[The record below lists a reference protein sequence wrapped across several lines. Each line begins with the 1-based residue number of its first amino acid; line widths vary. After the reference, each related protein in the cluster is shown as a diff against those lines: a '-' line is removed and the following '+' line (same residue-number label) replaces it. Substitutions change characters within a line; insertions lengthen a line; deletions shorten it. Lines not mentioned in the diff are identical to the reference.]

1 LSEAFRRVTRS
12 GTCL

>member
-1 LSEAFRRVTRS
+1 LSEAFRHVTRS

>member
-1 LSEAFRRVTRS
+1 VTRS